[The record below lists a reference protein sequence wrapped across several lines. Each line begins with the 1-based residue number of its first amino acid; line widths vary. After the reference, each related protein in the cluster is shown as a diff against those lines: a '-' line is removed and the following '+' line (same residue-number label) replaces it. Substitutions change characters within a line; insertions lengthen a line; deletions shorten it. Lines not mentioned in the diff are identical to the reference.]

1 MLFHMRSA
9 LGGGR
14 RSKYGPCE
22 VRGGGPVLA
31 GFTLVELLVV
41 IAIIAILASLLL
53 PALQSAAGTASK
65 AQCRSN
71 LRQITLGLGL
81 YVGDNLSAFPLG
93 QGKVPGQ
100 NDAIRLWLDDLTNIV
115 GAWESGAFKC
125 ASFKGETW
133 AATPFPFM
141 RWRAS
146 GSYGY
151 NYTGTDSDGAV
162 GGSIRSDSGY
172 TYDTPLGLGGFFVG
186 FGATGSDLMPRATK
200 EQNIVTPA
208 DMIAVGDSRERR
220 PFGTPV
226 NQTQGECH
234 LYPYSM
240 RLVNESNEIA
250 KARHTGGQNNVS
262 FVDAH
267 VESLRRGQL
276 FQPVDSVRKR
286 WNTDNRPHTETW

>member
-1 MLFHMRSA
+1 MRHA
-9 LGGGR
+9 TTN
-14 RSKYGPCE
+14 
-22 VRGGGPVLA
+22 VQLA
-31 GFTLVELLVV
+31 RAFTLVELLLV

-53 PALQSAAGTASK
+53 PALQSAAGTARK
-65 AQCRSN
+65 AQCRNN

-81 YVGDNLSAFPLG
+81 YAGDNLSAFPLG
-93 QGKVPGQ
+93 QGKPEQ
-100 NDAIRLWLDDLTNIV
+100 NDAMRLWLDDLTNIV

-133 AATPFPFM
+133 ATAPFPFM

-151 NYTGTDSDGAV
+151 NYTGTDSAGAV
-162 GGSIRSDSGY
+162 GGPIRSHNGY
-172 TYDTPLGLGGFFVG
+172 IYDTPLGLGGFFGG
-186 FGATGSDLMPRATK
+186 FGATDADFMPKATK

-226 NQTQGECH
+226 KTQGENH

-240 RLVNESNEIA
+240 ALVNKADEIA
-250 KARHTGGQNNVS
+250 KGRHTGDQNNVS

-267 VESLRRGQL
+267 VESLKRARL

-286 WNTDNRPHTETW
+286 WNTDNRPHKETW